1 MTKPSIAA
9 IFPTF
14 NEETSIGSVVL
25 CTSQHADRVIVIDD
39 GLTDRTAR
47 AEGSEITVRP
57 IRKEPQIHETAICVY
72 LRSSAVNHN
81 HSSFHGGMHM
91 TVTIAA
97 LWDQLYFSDTD
108 LHGLAQINGF
118 NNIINI
124 FQLEQSTTNHLT
136 HFPEVLT

>member
-1 MTKPSIAA
+1 LTKPSIAA

-57 IRKEPQIHETAICVY
+57 IRKEPQIHETAICVHPR
-72 LRSSAVNHN
+72 LITIIH
-81 HSSFHGGMHM
+81 HSM
-91 TVTIAA
+91 
-97 LWDQLYFSDTD
+97 
-108 LHGLAQINGF
+108 
-118 NNIINI
+118 
-124 FQLEQSTTNHLT
+124 
-136 HFPEVLT
+136 EVCT